1 MEQSCKSKSACYF
14 CYSKQ
19 EGCCMLGWCSHLKG
33 AWWGRSRDRVS
44 VLFLLWVM
52 ITWLCSVC
60 ELLWSFTIM
69 ICAMHTFLYV
79 HYYSVKPWVGEGG
92 KKSRAIWIQTEKKQN
107 YLNLKQF
114 PLSEVRLSMNPTP
127 NIRSSSQYAFYYF
140 ISTGLPFKV
149 PLPSLLRNHNSF
161 GEVILEIL
169 IQTWAVHEFRSNI
182 PKLNLP
188 FTSNFL

>member
-1 MEQSCKSKSACYF
+1 
-14 CYSKQ
+14 
-19 EGCCMLGWCSHLKG
+19 MLGWCSHLKG

-69 ICAMHTFLYV
+69 ICAIHTFLYV
-79 HYYSVKPWVGEGG
+79 HYYSVKPWVEKGG

-140 ISTGLPFKV
+140 ISTGLPFNGTSTFFIEKPYFLWRGDFGDIDPNMSCTWV
-149 PLPSLLRNHNSF
+149 PFKHTKTQSPF
-161 GEVILEIL
+161 
-169 IQTWAVHEFRSNI
+169 NI
-182 PKLNLP
+182 KLSIICVLKKN
-188 FTSNFL
+188 